1 MKAIGRCLG
10 PIVAALILTLAVTWP
25 LATCPGRCLPPP
37 PDSILTVYFLAWT
50 GHALTTPGVRLLD
63 APMFAPYANTLVLG
77 DWMPAA
83 APLTVPVLL
92 LTGNPVAAHN
102 VLLVALYTGAALG
115 AALLAH
121 RLLGARAPALVA
133 GVAFAYSARLLD
145 QAYNLQ
151 TVGIAWVPW
160 ICLAL
165 ERFVVRPS
173 WGRAT
178 MVGVAALGLAFTSLN
193 LLAYAGLPLGL
204 LGLAL
209 LGRGGRLVGAAGLG
223 RLGTVGM
230 LAMAI
235 LWGYL
240 APVRRVMQEWGLG
253 RTLTEV
259 AGNALTLDHLIR
271 PPPESL
277 LRYLVAG
284 AVAPVPADGLLP
296 GVTLVS
302 LAFVGILALVL
313 SAPPARRSL
322 GPYLAVGAATLLLA
336 FGPTLVTSWGSIPLP
351 YRVLYALVPGFG
363 AVRTPARFVF
373 FVDLVVALLAAVGAM
388 QLAGRFTPG
397 RARTMVV
404 GALALLLLVES
415 VLVPFP
421 GAVPRLDPAALPD
434 VYRWLARTPPDTMAL
449 AIPMGDWANVAAS
462 AFHFR
467 RTVNGWASFLP
478 PRYPDLVA
486 AMAGFPDRR
495 SVALVRGVRP
505 DVVLVDRAWLSAER
519 VAALAGPEW
528 GLTPAHAF
536 EGHLVYRTTAAPPP
550 GVESLEAEA
559 GEGPACVTL
568 RNPGPEFVP
577 LYPARRLRLEAS
589 GAAGGRRVVT
599 EWLPVDLAPGGRH
612 VACVNGAD
620 QPAALRGTIEDGEH
634 RHTFVVVPG
643 QLPVRPRREA
653 GP

>member
-25 LATCPGRCLPPP
+25 LATCPGRCLPPA

-209 LGRGGRLVGAAGLG
+209 LGRGGRSVGAAGLG
-223 RLGTVGM
+223 RLGTVGI

-351 YRVLYALVPGFG
+351 YRVLYALMPGFG

-404 GALALLLLVES
+404 GALALLLLAES

-449 AIPMGDWANVAAS
+449 AISMGDWANVAAS
-462 AFHFR
+462 AFHLR

-486 AMAGFPDRR
+486 AMAVPGPTVRRARAGRPCGRRPRR
-495 SVALVRGVRP
+495 SRVALGGARGGAWRPRVGSHARARVRGSPR
-505 DVVLVDRAWLSAER
+505 LSNDR
-519 VAALAGPEW
+519 
-528 GLTPAHAF
+528 
-536 EGHLVYRTTAAPPP
+536 APPP

-643 QLPVRPRREA
+643 QPPVRPRREA